1 MMDLIKR
8 ARARA
13 LAYRGIGCRVEG
25 GGEIRRVEGGGEIR
39 RLAAPVDSS
48 DAHPG

>member
-39 RLAAPVDSS
+39 NLAASPGSS
-48 DAHPG
+48 DTLLA